1 MVPLGRFF
9 SFLELPHLRPRYCG
23 FRERH
28 ALFGAPL
35 SEHNCGLQVPSGDSK
50 KFFPRAYTHTRA
62 LALETRPKVT
72 WAAGSL
78 TTSVLRVRPISP
90 LRQFSQVRVDLTVST
105 CRLDSLVWI
114 WRWAGQHDCGAA
126 TRVANLVVAG
136 ALSTLPM
143 TCHRYASTTSAFRHF
158 LLSRIAQFVP
168 DERGWTRRLASA
180 AGKLTVA

>member
-1 MVPLGRFF
+1 MALLGGFF
-9 SFLELPHLRPRYCG
+9 PFLNLTDPHPRCCG

-28 ALFGAPL
+28 ARFVASL
-35 SEHNCGLQVPSGDSK
+35 SEHNCCLKVPAGDSK
-50 KFFPRAYTHTRA
+50 KILPRAHAHSRA
-62 LALETRPKVT
+62 PALETRPKAT
-72 WAAGSL
+72 WVAGSL
-78 TTSVLRVRPISP
+78 TTSVLGGRPISP
-90 LRQFSQVRVDLTVST
+90 LRQFSQVHVDLTVST

-158 LLSRIAQFVP
+158 FLSRIAQFVP